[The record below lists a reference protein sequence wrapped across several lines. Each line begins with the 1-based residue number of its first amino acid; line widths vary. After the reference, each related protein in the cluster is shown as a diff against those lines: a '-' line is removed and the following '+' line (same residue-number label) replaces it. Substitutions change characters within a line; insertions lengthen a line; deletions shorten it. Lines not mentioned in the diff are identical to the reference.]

1 MKIGLAAYKFVNHDI
16 EFNISQIEKALQFA
30 ENIDILCFGEAFL
43 QGFDAFNWNYDND
56 KNIAISKDSNIM
68 KKLEQMSKDYNI
80 DLAFGYLEID
90 NEDLYSSYAII
101 IDGKLTYNYRRITI
115 GWKEYWLTDHHY
127 KEGNEVLTFSY
138 KDHNITIALCGD
150 MWDCPEKFK
159 SNDLLIWPVY
169 VNFTIEEWKDEEIE
183 YAKQALLACSNTL
196 MINSLSENP
205 NCYGGCFH
213 FKDGEI
219 KNKLDYNI
227 EAILTIEI

>member
-1 MKIGLAAYKFVNHDI
+1 MKIGLAAYKFVNNDI

-30 ENIDILCFGEAFL
+30 EKIDILCFGEAFL
-43 QGFDAFNWNYDND
+43 QGFDAFKWNYDND

-101 IDGKLTYNYRRITI
+101 IGGKLTYNYRRITI

-127 KEGNEVLTFSY
+127 KEGNEVLTFNY

>member
-1 MKIGLAAYKFVNHDI
+1 MLTLH
-16 EFNISQIEKALQFA
+16 
-30 ENIDILCFGEAFL
+30 FL
-43 QGFDAFNWNYDND
+43 LYND
-56 KNIAISKDSNIM
+56 D
-68 KKLEQMSKDYNI
+68 Q
-80 DLAFGYLEID
+80 
-90 NEDLYSSYAII
+90 
-101 IDGKLTYNYRRITI
+101 
-115 GWKEYWLTDHHY
+115 
-127 KEGNEVLTFSY
+127 LTFNY

-227 EAILTIEI
+227 VTILTIEI

>member
-1 MKIGLAAYKFVNHDI
+1 MKIGLAAYKFVNNDI
-16 EFNISQIEKALQFA
+16 EFNTSQIEKALQFA
-30 ENIDILCFGEAFL
+30 ENINILCFGEAFL

-127 KEGNEVLTFSY
+127 KEGNEVLTFNY

-227 EAILTIEI
+227 ETILTIEI